1 MENDQIV
8 YSRNK
13 LDNNT
18 QNNPGTI
25 NEIEIEK
32 KTKEEGSKEVL
43 TAQENKVVAQTFQMA
58 SLLILDPLPLDQT
71 LQ

>member
-32 KTKEEGSKEVL
+32 ENKEEGSKEVL
-43 TAQENKVVAQTFQMA
+43 TAQENKVVAQTFK
-58 SLLILDPLPLDQT
+58 
-71 LQ
+71 

>member
-32 KTKEEGSKEVL
+32 KRKKK
-43 TAQENKVVAQTFQMA
+43 AQKKF
-58 SLLILDPLPLDQT
+58 LLLKKIR
-71 LQ
+71 

>member
-32 KTKEEGSKEVL
+32 KIKK
-43 TAQENKVVAQTFQMA
+43 K
-58 SLLILDPLPLDQT
+58 DQKKY
-71 LQ
+71 LRPKKIR